1 MSHCDILA
9 FGAHPDDAE
18 LGVGGQLHKAAKRGF
33 RVVIADLTRGE
44 MGTRG
49 TPEERAVEA
58 AQAAELLGVSAR
70 INAGLPDAG
79 LADSPEQREAVIRI
93 IREHRPRT
101 ILAPMKPDRH
111 PDHEAAHDL
120 IRSANFYSGLAK
132 VDTGQPPYRAP
143 ALYFYY
149 AYFTGDA
156 PPAFVVDVSGHFDQK
171 LSALR
176 AYRSQLFNPER
187 DEPQTF
193 VSTEEFWE
201 DIATRALFWG
211 ARIGVRYGEPL
222 YHFGP
227 VGLELPL
234 GLEGL

>member
-1 MSHCDILA
+1 MSQSDILA
-9 FGAHPDDAE
+9 FGAHPDDTE

-33 RVVIADLTRGE
+33 RVVMADLTRGE

-49 TPEERAVEA
+49 TPEERAAEA
-58 AQAAELLGVSAR
+58 QQSAALLGVGTR

-79 LADSPEQREAVIRI
+79 LANTPEQRDAVIRI

-101 ILAPMKPDRH
+101 ILAPMTPDRH
-111 PDHEAAHDL
+111 PDHEAAHEL
-120 IRSANFYSGLAK
+120 IRAANFYSGLAK
-132 VDTGQPPYRAP
+132 VDTGQAPYRAP
-143 ALYFYY
+143 AVYFYY
-149 AYFTGDA
+149 AYYSGDA
-156 PPAFVVDVSGHFDQK
+156 LPSFVVDISGHFDQK

-176 AYRSQLFNPER
+176 AYRSQFHNPNR
-187 DEPQTF
+187 SEPETF

-222 YHFGP
+222 YHIGP
-227 VGLELPL
+227 VGLDLPL